1 MKIDWNRSR
10 PRLLYGAFTLLA
22 FLLALRFTFP
32 ADAVKQRIIVA
43 AAARGWQIDMADVGP
58 GGLLGISAENVTVED
73 ASGLRIP
80 IDELTASLRLL
91 PLLVGRQSVAFDA
104 RVYDGEVDG
113 IADLSGDERQ
123 VAISAEG
130 VDLARALPLRKASG
144 LDLAGKLSG
153 KADLRFPAA
162 PNGTPEGRVDF
173 TVKDAGVNGGKLPV
187 PGMTAGLAL
196 PKLGLGEI
204 VAAVALEK
212 GRATFEKLEA
222 RGGDADFTAE
232 GLYAVLQP
240 RLQHAPIAGKA
251 KLRVKDAFWA
261 RRETQAF
268 KGLADAALGSSRGR
282 DGAWSFQ
289 VAGSVGKPQLRPAP
303 AGH

>member
-1 MKIDWNRSR
+1 MKIDWKLSR
-10 PRLLYGAFTLLA
+10 PRLLYGAFTLVA

-32 ADAVKQRIIVA
+32 ADAVKQRIIVE
-43 AAARGWQIDMADVGP
+43 AAARGWQVDMANVGP
-58 GGLLGISAENVTVED
+58 GGLLGIEAEGVTVED

-113 IADLSGDERQ
+113 TADLSGDERQ
-123 VAISAEG
+123 IAISAEG
-130 VDLARALPLRKASG
+130 VDLSRALPLRKASG

-162 PNGTPEGRVDF
+162 PNGTPEGRIDF
-173 TVKDAGVNGGKLPV
+173 TVKDAGVNGGQLPV
-187 PGMTAGLAL
+187 PGMTGALAL
-196 PKLGLGEI
+196 PKLGLGEV

-212 GRATFEKLEA
+212 GKATFEKLEA

-268 KGLADAALGSSRGR
+268 KGLADAALASSRGR

-289 VAGSVGKPQLRPAP
+289 VAGSVGRPQLRPAP
-303 AGH
+303 AGQ

>member
-10 PRLLYGAFTLLA
+10 PRLLYGAFTLVA

-32 ADAVKQRIIVA
+32 AEAVKQRIIVE

-58 GGLLGISAENVTVED
+58 GGLLGIHAEGVTVED
-73 ASGLRIP
+73 ASGLKIP

-91 PLLVGRQSVAFDA
+91 PLLTGRRSIAFDA
-104 RVYDGEVDG
+104 RLYDGDVEG
-113 IADLSGDERQ
+113 TADLSGDQRH
-123 VAISAEG
+123 VAITAEG
-130 VDLARALPLRKASG
+130 VDLSRALPLRKASG
-144 LDLAGKLSG
+144 MDLAGKVSG
-153 KADLRFPAA
+153 KADLEVPAA
-162 PNGTPEGRVDF
+162 PTGTPTGSIAL
-173 TVKDAGVNGGKLPV
+173 TVKEAGVNGGQLPV
-187 PGMTAGLAL
+187 PGMASGIAL

-204 VAAVALEK
+204 VAAVKLDQGK
-212 GRATFEKLEA
+212 ATFEKLEA

-240 RLQHAPIAGKA
+240 RLQFAPIAGKA

-261 RRETQAF
+261 KRETQAF
-268 KGLADAALGSSRGR
+268 KGIAESALASSRGK

-289 VAGSVGKPQLRPAP
+289 IAGSVGKPQLRPMP
-303 AGH
+303 AGQ